1 MDDLV
6 SVIIPTYNT
15 NNSLKRAIK
24 SVLDQTY
31 MKIEII
37 VVDDNNLNSTGRK
50 NCERI
55 MQCYKLN
62 SKVKYVKHKQNIN
75 GSAARNTGVANSKG
89 FYIAFLDDDDF
100 FYKEKIEKQ
109 IQFMKKNNYDFCS
122 CYCKIYKNIYSFKIK
137 ENYISDV
144 LFLKKAPQT
153 SSFVLTKNL
162 FLKLNGFDETYI
174 RHQDYEFLIR
184 ACLVTKIGIL
194 PEVLYERANNNVDN
208 RAKGEKLEKV
218 KEKFLSDFENV
229 ITLYK
234 INKKKI
240 IGKNYASVFLAY
252 IREKNYKDALRIFKQ
267 HFNIY
272 LIFYICTQCIKI
284 IIFKL
289 TK

>member
-31 MKIEII
+31 LKIEII

-162 FLKLNGFDETYI
+162 FLKLNGFDETYF

-272 LIFYICTQCIKI
+272 LIFYICAQCIKI

>member
-272 LIFYICTQCIKI
+272 LIFYICAQCIKI

>member
-272 LIFYICTQCIKI
+272 LIFYICVQCIKI